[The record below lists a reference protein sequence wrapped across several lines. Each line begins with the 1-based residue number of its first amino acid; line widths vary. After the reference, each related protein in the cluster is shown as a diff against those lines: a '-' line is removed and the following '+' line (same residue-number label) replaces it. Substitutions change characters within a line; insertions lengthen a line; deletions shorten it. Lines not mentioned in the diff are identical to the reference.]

1 MTLFYNSLVKVW
13 GKRPCDVLSK
23 KSHPE
28 SNSDKDYLSHDLDP
42 ILIDHAL
49 QVQHK
54 FLPMYFL
61 SNYMTDQSLLIE
73 LACLKNEYVKSKLI

>member
-1 MTLFYNSLVKVW
+1 M
-13 GKRPCDVLSK
+13 SK
-23 KSHPE
+23 KSHLE
-28 SNSDKDYLSHDLDP
+28 LNSGKDFLGHDLDP

-61 SNYMTDQSLLIE
+61 SKHMIDQSLLIE